1 MKKCLLFL
9 VPVVLLISADQP
21 AKETYIL
28 TRDYAVTID
37 GTMNRR
43 DWQEKVGE
51 VTGEMTATVNEDKS
65 VDLTAIRISMKV
77 LSIKSDMGRVMD
89 KKTYEALKAAAYPEI
104 LFKLSAPLKLTQIRD
119 RQTAIPV
126 KGELALA
133 GICKPMIML
142 VKTFAI
148 SRGVLQFEGSQT
160 ITMSDYGVRPPTALF
175 GTMRSGPDI
184 TIHFKTNFLNETV
197 TTNLKN

>member
-1 MKKCLLFL
+1 MKKYMLILL
-9 VPVVLLISADQP
+9 PAVLLISAGEP
-21 AKETYIL
+21 AKDTYIL
-28 TRDYAVTID
+28 TRDYTVTID

-51 VTGEMTATVNEDKS
+51 VTGEMTAVVNEDKS
-65 VDLTAIRISMKV
+65 VELTAIRISMQV
-77 LSIKSDMGRVMD
+77 LSIKSDMGRLMD

-104 LFKLSAPLKLTQIRD
+104 LFTLNAPLKLTQVRD

-126 KGELALA
+126 RGQLALA
-133 GICKPMIML
+133 GVSKPMIML

-148 SRGVLQFEGSQT
+148 SQGVLQFEGSQT
-160 ITMSDYGVRPPTALF
+160 ITMRDYGVRPPTALF

-184 TIHFKTNFLNETV
+184 TIHFKTNFLNQSV
-197 TTNLKN
+197 TTTLKN

>member
-1 MKKCLLFL
+1 MKKYMLILL
-9 VPVVLLISADQP
+9 PAVLLISAGEP
-21 AKETYIL
+21 AKDTYIL
-28 TRDYAVTID
+28 TRDYTVTID

-51 VTGEMTATVNEDKS
+51 VTGEMTAVVNEDKS
-65 VDLTAIRISMKV
+65 VELTAIRISMQV
-77 LSIKSDMGRVMD
+77 LSIKSDMGRLMD

-104 LFKLSAPLKLTQIRD
+104 LFTLNAPLKLTQIRD

-126 KGELALA
+126 RGQLALA
-133 GICKPMIML
+133 GVSKPMIML

-148 SRGVLQFEGSQT
+148 SQGVLQFEGSQT
-160 ITMSDYGVRPPTALF
+160 ITMRDYGVRPPTALF

-184 TIHFKTNFLNETV
+184 TIHFKTNFLNQSV
-197 TTNLKN
+197 TTTLKN